1 VARQAKYPQDD
12 QLGIAG
18 LRSRR
23 GRISEGIRP
32 SFCLGRPKPVQSK
45 NEFFENKSSGSCGLR
60 ANLFDGPAK
69 G

>member
-1 VARQAKYPQDD
+1 VAQQAKYPQIIK
-12 QLGIAG
+12 LA
-18 LRSRR
+18 
-23 GRISEGIRP
+23 SEGYVQGEVEFQKGSAP

-45 NEFFENKSSGSCGLR
+45 NEFFETKSSGSRGLR